1 MFTIYDIIDNKKKRE
16 SKKLEMFSHILEN
29 CCKVIKKC
37 DEIRVTHCVFEVP
50 EYIFG
55 YPLYNLNDCIV
66 YLLQELTKGGFKV
79 QYIFP
84 NTLIISWHIPTKA
97 IAPPPPPATLTY
109 GKKSTVKKNGKIAI
123 SLS

>member
-16 SKKLEMFSHILEN
+16 SKKLEIFTHILEN

-50 EYIFG
+50 EYVFG

-66 YLLQELTKGGFKV
+66 FLLQELTKGGFKV

-84 NTLIISWHIPTKA
+84 HTLIISWHIPTKPPT
-97 IAPPPPPATLTY
+97 APPPTAITY
-109 GKKSTVKKNGKIAI
+109 NKKSTVKKNGKFAI
-123 SLS
+123 SLN

>member
-16 SKKLEMFSHILEN
+16 SRKLEIFTHILEN

-50 EYIFG
+50 EYVFG

-66 YLLQELTKGGFKV
+66 FLLQELTKGGFKV
-79 QYIFP
+79 QYLFP
-84 NTLIISWHIPTKA
+84 HTLIISWHIPTK
-97 IAPPPPPATLTY
+97 PPAAIMHNKKD
-109 GKKSTVKKNGKIAI
+109 GKTVKKNGKLAI
-123 SLS
+123 SLN